1 MRRRIVFIAC
11 VLFIGLSASAQS
23 DTTQPREKSPSVRLP
38 RSSDHLLIQLGYTT
52 WQGAPDSI
60 NTGGLPRSLNIY
72 FMMDYPFK
80 SNPHL
85 STAIGLGVATDNIY
99 FKKTYVGI
107 KDATN
112 TLRFQDL
119 SDTTHFKKYKLA
131 TAYVEVPLELRYRSN
146 TEDDNKSVKA
156 AIGIKGGLLLNAH
169 TKGKTLEDK
178 NGNTLNG
185 YTLKENSKRF
195 FNTNRI
201 SATARIGYGHFSLFG
216 SYQLTPLFKEGVAAT
231 IRPMTIGLTISGL

>member
-1 MRRRIVFIAC
+1 MRRSIVFIALVFC
-11 VLFIGLSASAQS
+11 MGLGVFAQTDS
-23 DTTQPREKSPSVRLP
+23 SNTRKKSPVVSLP
-38 RSSDHLLIQLGYTT
+38 RTSDHLMIQLGYLS

-80 SNPHL
+80 TNPHL
-85 STAIGLGVATDNIY
+85 SSAIGLGIATDNIY
-99 FKKTYVGI
+99 FKETYVGV
-107 KDATN
+107 KDQTN
-112 TLRFQDL
+112 KLRFQDL
-119 SDTTHFKKYKLA
+119 SDTTHFKKYKLS
-131 TAYVEVPLELRYRSN
+131 TAYVEVPVELRFRSN
-146 TEDDNKSVKA
+146 PDDDNKSVKA
-156 AIGIKGGLLLNAH
+156 AVGMKAGLLLNAH

-178 NGNTLNG
+178 NNNTLNG

-195 FNTNRI
+195 FNTNRV

-231 IRPMTIGLTISGL
+231 IRPMSIGLTISGL